1 MPEANHIAKS
11 GTGLDGLLQD
21 LRFGIRTLSRNPAFA
36 AVAALTLALGIGAN
50 TAIFGIVSAVLLRPL
65 PYVHPDE
72 LIATSVYYP
81 KGALAMM
88 QARSRSMDLAGYTD
102 SKEFNLTGRGTPVR
116 LTGNEVSADFFSLLG
131 CKAALG
137 RTFHKDENEPGADQ
151 LVILSHALWQQRFGS
166 DPAIVGRSI
175 TLEGLNRQ
183 VVGVMPASFD
193 FPSPKTQLWIP
204 LRMDRSAVGDYWGSS
219 YMALIGR
226 LRDGATLPQARG
238 EFASMSPAVLAA
250 FPWRMPNDAF
260 AHGTVITLS
269 ENLVGDS
276 KPKLLILLGAVFFLL
291 MIACAN
297 VANLLLARSIAR
309 RKEVAARV
317 ALGAS
322 RWRIVRQLL
331 TESMLLSAA
340 GGLLGLLIASY
351 GIRILKFTLLAGMP
365 RIEGV
370 DLDATVLLFTAF
382 LTMLTSFLFGLI
394 PARDS
399 SNLNLM
405 TTLKSGGE
413 RGGTATHD
421 ATRATLVVG
430 EIAISV
436 VLVIAAGL
444 CVRSLWKLSNVN
456 PGFTTGHIVMAR
468 ITPNQ
473 TFCDLPTRCFNF
485 YGDLLSRA
493 RTLPGVTD
501 VAAANDLPLSGGD
514 GGEMLPVAIEAHQ
527 TRPGAHIPL
536 FSEKIVTPNYF
547 RLMHI
552 PLLRGRS
559 FTEADAAPGAQP
571 TVLVSNTTAAKYWPG
586 KNPVGEHIRAPWQ
599 NEWSTVIGV
608 VGDVRDYSMSKQ
620 MGDWVDGAI
629 YTEFGPHAIRSSGAQ
644 IPPAG
649 MILVLQTA
657 GDRLDFAATL
667 QTLVSQIN
675 PDVAVSDVRTLES
688 RVSNAVAEP
697 RATASLFSL
706 FAALAL
712 LLGGIGVYGVMSYS
726 VAQRTR
732 EVGIRVALGSARG
745 EVLYLVLKEA
755 AGLALLGVAIGL
767 AGAFLLTRLIASLLY
782 GVDAVDP
789 ITFIGV
795 SILSLLVGLAAC
807 AIPAWRATQVDP
819 VVALRYE

>member
-1 MPEANHIAKS
+1 MPQANHIAKS
-11 GTGLDGLLQD
+11 GVRFDGLLHD

-36 AVAALTLALGIGAN
+36 AVAVLTLALGIGAN
-50 TAIFGIVSAVLLRPL
+50 TAIFGTVSAVLLRPL
-65 PYVHPDE
+65 PYVHPDK

-81 KGALAMM
+81 KGPLAMM
-88 QARSRSMDLAGYTD
+88 QARSRTMDLVGYTD
-102 SKEFNLTGRGTPVR
+102 NEYFNLTGSGTPVR
-116 LTGNEVSADFFSLLG
+116 LTGNEVSANLFALLG

-137 RTFHKDENEPGADQ
+137 RTFHKGENEPGADQ
-151 LVILSHALWQQRFGS
+151 QVMLSHALWQQRFGS

-183 VVGVMPASFD
+183 VVGIMPASFD

-204 LRMDRSAVGDYWGSS
+204 LRMDPRAIGDYWGSS

-226 LRDGATLPQARG
+226 LRADATLAQARS
-238 EFASMSPAVLAA
+238 ELASMTPAVLAA

-260 AHGTVITLS
+260 AHGTVMTLD
-269 ENLVGDS
+269 EDLVGDS

-291 MIACAN
+291 LIACAN
-297 VANLLLARSIAR
+297 VANLLLARSITR

-322 RWRIVRQLL
+322 RWRIIRQLL
-331 TESMLLSAA
+331 TESVLLSAA

-382 LTMLTSFLFGLI
+382 LTMLTSFVFGLI

-421 ATRATLVVG
+421 ATRAMLVVG

-456 PGFTTGHIVMAR
+456 PGFSTEHIIMAR

-473 TFCDLPTRCFNF
+473 TFCDVPTRCFNF
-485 YGDLLSRA
+485 YSDLVSRA
-493 RTLPGVTD
+493 RALPGVRD
-501 VAAANDLPLSGGD
+501 VAAVNDLPLSGGD
-514 GGEMLPVAIEAHQ
+514 GGEMVPVAIEAHQ
-527 TRPGAHIPL
+527 TRPGAHTPL
-536 FSEKIVTPNYF
+536 FSEKIITPDYF

-559 FTEADAAPGAQP
+559 FTEADAAPSAQD
-571 TVLVSNTTAAKYWPG
+571 TVLVSKTTAAKYWPG
-586 KNPVGEHIRAPWQ
+586 KNPVGERIRAPWQ
-599 NEWSTVIGV
+599 KKWSTVIGV
-608 VGDVRDYSMSKQ
+608 VGDVRDYSMSKE
-620 MGDWVDGAI
+620 MANWVDGAI
-629 YTEFGPHAIRSSGAQ
+629 YTEYGPHAIRSSGAE

-649 MILVLQTA
+649 MILVLHTTR
-657 GDRLDFAATL
+657 DRLDSATAL

-675 PDVAVSDVRTLES
+675 PDVAVSEVRTLES

-697 RATASLFSL
+697 RSTASLFSL

-712 LLGGIGVYGVMSYS
+712 VFGAIGVYGVMSYS

-732 EVGIRVALGSARG
+732 ELGIRVALGSARR
-745 EVLYLVLKEA
+745 EVLYLVLKQA
-755 AGLALLGVAIGL
+755 ARLALFGVAIGL

-782 GVDAVDP
+782 GVAAVDP
-789 ITFIGV
+789 FTFIGV
-795 SILSLLVGLAAC
+795 AILSLLVGLAAC

-819 VVALRYE
+819 VVALRYD